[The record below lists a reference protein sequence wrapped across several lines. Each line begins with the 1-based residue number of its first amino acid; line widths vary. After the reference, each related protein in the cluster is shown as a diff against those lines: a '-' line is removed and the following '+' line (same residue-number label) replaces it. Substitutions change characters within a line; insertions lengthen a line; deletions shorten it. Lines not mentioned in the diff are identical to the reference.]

1 MSFRD
6 SNGMRRVAPIVTLD
20 RRKKEKKSAE
30 TIAIWGMTYA
40 AGILCGLVLGLIL
53 WGCPR

>member
-6 SNGMRRVAPIVTLD
+6 SNGMRRVSPIVTLD
-20 RRKKEKKSAE
+20 RREKEGKGVEVLAV
-30 TIAIWGMTYA
+30 WGMTYA
-40 AGILCGLVLGLIL
+40 AGILCGLVLGLIF